1 MKPGQAQQRA
11 RWALWTRSR
20 NTPSTSKKPSP
31 AHLVHHCRCEGLTDP
46 VARAFFERAH
56 RKRTRL
62 YVEDARPA
70 CACVYAQ
77 IESRGHA
84 PNVSARQGLSN
95 VWIWARRRRSRH
107 HGEEGPRG
115 QEGPRGPPGSG
126 RGGPGGA
133 PGSGRVTCMMPCSP
147 DMIQKWAVRFESN
160 LKALSTM

>member
-1 MKPGQAQQRA
+1 MSSLNAAPLEYRKAWRECQKLLHGKPAVSSGCAFPTCYQVP
-11 RWALWTRSR
+11 WTRLR
-20 NTPSTSKKPSP
+20 NTPSTSKQPSP
-31 AHLVHHCRCEGLTDP
+31 ARLVHHCRCEGLTDP

-95 VWIWARRRRSRH
+95 VWIWAWRHRSRH
-107 HGEEGPRG
+107 RGEKGALIG
-115 QEGPRGPPGSG
+115 QTAAAALFSPG
-126 RGGPGGA
+126 
-133 PGSGRVTCMMPCSP
+133 
-147 DMIQKWAVRFESN
+147 Q
-160 LKALSTM
+160 